1 MIVFKISEDC
11 RCCENLFLEGILVV
25 ISVRSVGSRKK
36 TSTRKFVLHTTTS
49 SFKNKTNKKQR
60 SFKYVKYFFSLL
72 SLGSGSNMLFSK
84 LNSTQFLWI
93 HLNIARVEGIQYIQC
108 VRYPIWF
115 NSMFAFC
122 QKKWFI

>member
-25 ISVRSVGSRKK
+25 ISVRSVGSKK

-49 SFKNKTNKKQR
+49 SFKNKTNIKQR

-84 LNSTQFLWI
+84 LNSTQFL
-93 HLNIARVEGIQYIQC
+93 
-108 VRYPIWF
+108 
-115 NSMFAFC
+115 
-122 QKKWFI
+122 